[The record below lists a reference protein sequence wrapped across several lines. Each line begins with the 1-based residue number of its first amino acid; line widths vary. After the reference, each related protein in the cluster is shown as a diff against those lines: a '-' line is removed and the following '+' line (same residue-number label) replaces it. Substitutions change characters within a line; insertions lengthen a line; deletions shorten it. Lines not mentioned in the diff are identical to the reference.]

1 MNKISNIKFD
11 IKNIDNLTLKVNFLF
26 TNYYFMT
33 KNLNFNF
40 YVELIEKIKEL
51 TENNK
56 KEDLIILEKF
66 LKIINLNNIVKKD
79 LNFFYN
85 ETLKFNEIL
94 SELQY
99 DLESY
104 CYDLNNNKKNNKNA
118 DKYNILLNELNDFLE
133 KISEITK
140 KIEVLFKFNFEK
152 IYDEKNLKNFLLTI
166 YDFKKSLD
174 NFNI

>member
-51 TENNK
+51 TENNR